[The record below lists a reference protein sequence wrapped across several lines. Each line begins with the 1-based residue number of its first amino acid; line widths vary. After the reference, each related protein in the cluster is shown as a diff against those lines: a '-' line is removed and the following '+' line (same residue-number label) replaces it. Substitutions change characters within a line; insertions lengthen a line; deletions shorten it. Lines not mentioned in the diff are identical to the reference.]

1 MAQLV
6 KNPPAMREIWVRSLG
21 WEDSLKKGMA
31 THSSSLAWRI
41 LHAEVHRVAKSQTR
55 LSNFHFH
62 FVAFLTFDMM
72 FDAGVAYYPIF

>member
-1 MAQLV
+1 
-6 KNPPAMREIWVRSLG
+6 
-21 WEDSLKKGMA
+21 MA

-55 LSNFHFH
+55 LSNFHFY